1 MISYEKM
8 VRKGSLKLRI
18 MGEIIQKNSNED
30 WIKKLCQEHE
40 DNMIRILNNACDTA
54 YLN

>member
-1 MISYEKM
+1 MKSYEKR

-18 MGEIIQKNSNED
+18 MGEIIQNSSNED

-40 DNMIRILNNACDTA
+40 DNMIRILKNVCDTA
-54 YLN
+54 Y